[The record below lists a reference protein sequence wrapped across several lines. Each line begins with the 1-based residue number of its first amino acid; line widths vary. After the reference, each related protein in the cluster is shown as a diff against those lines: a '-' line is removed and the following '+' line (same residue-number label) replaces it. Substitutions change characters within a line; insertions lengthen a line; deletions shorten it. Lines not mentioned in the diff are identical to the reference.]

1 MRSVIYK
8 SAILPAITLPAIAL
22 LARTF
27 LAFMASVGFS
37 TITHA
42 GEADR
47 DVARARPGF
56 EDIDTTGS
64 IGHPASTLPLTDEQR
79 GLVFLGVTSLPDVPV
94 VDGPAPPMSSV
105 VPASIDLQDV
115 PAMVVSKVPHVR
127 DHKFVKFEDYILI
140 VRSADR
146 VVVADIPL
154 YRLLH

>member
-8 SAILPAITLPAIAL
+8 SAILPAIAL

-47 DVARARPGF
+47 DVARARPGL

-64 IGHPASTLPLTDEQR
+64 IGHPASTLPLSDEQR

>member
-8 SAILPAITLPAIAL
+8 TATLPAITLPAIAL
-22 LARTF
+22 LA
-27 LAFMASVGFS
+27 LMASVGFS
-37 TITHA
+37 TTHA
-42 GEADR
+42 GEAGPDGS
-47 DVARARPGF
+47 RARLPF

-64 IGHPASTLPLTDEQR
+64 IGHPASTLPLSDEQR
-79 GLVFLGVTSLPDVPV
+79 GLVFLGVTCLPDVPV

-146 VVVADIPL
+146 VVVVDIPL
-154 YRLLH
+154 YRLLP